1 MSTPNNE
8 IARKIIKDN
17 IYMTIATADKS
28 GEPWIS
34 PVVFGYDEDYNLYW
48 MSDKN
53 SKHSKLISQNN
64 KVAIVI
70 FDSKAPEG
78 TGDGVY
84 TVGRA
89 AELLERELSKATK
102 IHADRFGKEPTPIG
116 KFLGE
121 SPMRYYKF
129 TPDIFWKLQDPVL
142 VKGQYVDYRV
152 EVKPTE
158 P

>member
-89 AELLERELSKATK
+89 AELLERESYLKQPKST
-102 IHADRFGKEPTPIG
+102 PTASV
-116 KFLGE
+116 KSLRRLGN
-121 SPMRYYKF
+121 S
-129 TPDIFWKLQDPVL
+129 
-142 VKGQYVDYRV
+142 
-152 EVKPTE
+152 
-158 P
+158 